1 MGLFHRGPRTEPVLL
16 LVTLNDRL
24 MPLQRGARYEDPLD
38 ELLRDAKL
46 GQVAGGG
53 TLQQRT
59 GEIATVDIEVSL
71 REGSPETVALVVE
84 ALERLGAPRG
94 SSYTLDGVRADF
106 GSTEG
111 LGLYVNGTD
120 LPPEVY
126 AASDINGVI
135 ARLEVLVADAGELHG
150 TWEGESETGVY
161 FYGPSYAAMLDR
173 IRAYV
178 GETPLL
184 ERARV
189 EQVA

>member
-1 MGLFHRGPRTEPVLL
+1 MGLFHRGPRADPVLL

-24 MPLQRGARYEDPLD
+24 VPLQRGARYEDPLD

-46 GQVAGGG
+46 GSVAGGG

-59 GEIATVDIEVSL
+59 GEIATVDIEISL

-94 SSYTLDGVRADF
+94 SSYALDGDRGDF
-106 GSTEG
+106 GANEG
-111 LGLYVNGTD
+111 LAVYLNGTD

-126 AASDINGVI
+126 AASDVNGVI
-135 ARLEVLVADAGELHG
+135 GELEVLVAGVGELHG
-150 TWEGESETGVY
+150 TWEGETETGVY

-173 IRAYV
+173 VRGYV
-178 GETPLL
+178 DGTPLL

-189 EQVA
+189 ERVA

>member
-1 MGLFHRGPRTEPVLL
+1 MGLFHRGPRAEPVLL

-59 GEIATVDIEVSL
+59 GEIATVDIEISL

-94 SSYTLDGVRADF
+94 SSYSLDGQRADF
-106 GSTEG
+106 GTTEG
-111 LGLYVNGTD
+111 LGLYLNGTD
-120 LPPEVY
+120 LPAEVY
-126 AASDINGVI
+126 AASDVNGVI
-135 ARLEVLVADAGELHG
+135 ARLEVLVSGAGELHG
-150 TWEGESETGVY
+150 TWEGETETGVY

-173 IRAYV
+173 IRGYV
-178 GETPLL
+178 DETPLL
-184 ERARV
+184 DRARL